1 MLTDLVQFFLHLLNG
16 LSADRGSAWD
26 PDGASADRGAAWDP
40 NG

>member
-1 MLTDLVQFFLHLLNG
+1 MLTDLVQFFLQLLAG

-26 PDGASADRGAAWDP
+26 PDGASRDFGSAWDP